1 MSRSHGMALAA
12 GLCFAVLILGGCS
25 DNSTGPGEAVGTA
38 GKIAEYV
45 GDGHD
50 GTKTLPP
57 FLSLAPAQLEQVQ
70 TQAMA
75 TLLNNAAHHVTST
88 VPAQQANWFSLPAVT
103 SACTWI
109 VTLQQLSNEDA
120 DLFVLDGMAYYASG
134 AATLGHSNRI
144 PYEPGSDDR
153 VDANVPDWVAH
164 IYTGGTSGHPGAY
177 IASFGMGDG
186 AALKHFN
193 IEADIVPQLLV
204 NGAGK
209 AGTLALRDS
218 NWFWFNGLN
227 GVPYSVRMTAM
238 SGDPD
243 IYVYGDTSSKFR
255 DKNTASGSGTVVFTA
270 NATQRHYI
278 RLHAFTAGKYS
289 IKVTSP

>member
-1 MSRSHGMALAA
+1 MNRPHSLAVIITLGMAAL
-12 GLCFAVLILGGCS
+12 VLGGCGE
-25 DNSTGPGEAVGTA
+25 NTGSPSGVYAAG

-50 GTKTLPP
+50 GTKPPPP

-75 TLLNNAAHHVTST
+75 TQLNNAAHRVAST
-88 VPAQQANWFSLPAVT
+88 VPVQQANWFSLPAAT

-109 VTLQQLSNEDA
+109 VTLQQLAGEDG
-120 DLFVLDGMAYYASG
+120 DLFLLKSNQLYASG
-134 AATLGHSNRI
+134 APLLASSTRLPDSGQ
-144 PYEPGSDDR
+144 
-153 VDANVPDWVAH
+153 VDVVDGNVPDWVA
-164 IYTGGTSGHPGAY
+164 YTVPGQTSGYPVGYPVVYGA
-177 IASFGMGDG
+177 MGG

-193 IEADIVPQLLV
+193 IEADTVPQLLI